1 MNEGRMIDS
10 INQLSWVAG
19 NDLDGFVRR
28 PAEDSLNI
36 IKEWIKEWAEKPQK
50 IDVKMR
56 EKEGEKR
63 GYEAMAL
70 KRKRKKED
78 YEKRLEARRRPILEY

>member
-1 MNEGRMIDS
+1 
-10 INQLSWVAG
+10 
-19 NDLDGFVRR
+19 LDGFVRR
-28 PAEDSLNI
+28 QAEDSLNI

-56 EKEGEKR
+56 EKGEKR
-63 GYEAMAL
+63 EYEAMAI

-78 YEKRLEARRRPILEY
+78 YEKRLEVIRRPILEY